1 MSATRTIALVSQKGG
16 AGKSTLALHL
26 AAEAAAR
33 GQRALLVDL
42 DPQGNV
48 AKWGDRR
55 GQVPPD
61 VSAEHPA
68 NLDKALLAAA
78 AEGYAVIVLDTAP
91 HADQTALRAARSADL
106 VLVPCR
112 PATFDLEAIN
122 TTLDLCQLTKRP
134 AMVVL
139 NAAPIRS
146 RVVDEA
152 QRAVGEHGGEVC
164 PVVIHHRVA
173 FQHCLIDGRTA
184 AEFEPEGAAALEI
197 AALYADVLSRLNAD
211 APSRRS
217 ADVSA

>member
-1 MSATRTIALVSQKGG
+1 MPTVTIALVSQKGG

-26 AAEAAAR
+26 AAEASLG

-55 GQVPPD
+55 GDAPPD

-68 NLDKALLAAA
+68 NLDKALRA
-78 AEGYAVIVLDTAP
+78 AETEGYDLVVLDTAP
-91 HADQTALRAARSADL
+91 HADQTALRAAKSADL

-112 PATFDLEAIN
+112 PATFDLEAIR
-122 TTLDLCQLTKRP
+122 TTLDLCQLTRRQ
-134 AMVVL
+134 AIVVL

-152 QRAVGEHGGEVC
+152 QKAVGDNGGEVS

-184 AEFEPEGAAALEI
+184 AEFEPGGAAALEI
-197 AALYADVLSRLNAD
+197 AALYSDVLSRLNVGMPA
-211 APSRRS
+211 
-217 ADVSA
+217 

>member
-1 MSATRTIALVSQKGG
+1 MPTNITIALVSQKGG

-26 AAEAAAR
+26 AAEASSR

-55 GQVPPD
+55 GDAPPD
-61 VSAEHPA
+61 VSAEDPA
-68 NLDKALLAAA
+68 NLDKALRAAGT
-78 AEGYAVIVLDTAP
+78 EGYELIVLDTAP
-91 HADQTALRAARSADL
+91 HADQTALRAAKSADL

-112 PATFDLEAIN
+112 PATFDLEAVH

-134 AMVVL
+134 AIVVL

-152 QRAVGEHGGEVC
+152 QQAVRDHGGAVC
-164 PVVIHHRVA
+164 PVVVHHRVA

-184 AEFEPEGAAALEI
+184 AEFEPGGAAALEI
-197 AALYADVLSRLNAD
+197 AALYADVLSRLHAGVP
-211 APSRRS
+211 A
-217 ADVSA
+217 

>member
-1 MSATRTIALVSQKGG
+1 MPTTTIALVSQKGG

-26 AAEAAAR
+26 AAEASSR

-55 GQVPPD
+55 GDAPPD

-68 NLDKALLAAA
+68 NLEKALRAADS
-78 AEGYAVIVLDTAP
+78 EGYDLVVLDTAP
-91 HADQTALRAARSADL
+91 HADQTALRAAKSADL

-112 PATFDLEAIN
+112 PTTFDLEAIR
-122 TTLDLCQLTKRP
+122 TTLDLCELTKRQ
-134 AMVVL
+134 AIVVL

-152 QRAVGEHGGEVC
+152 QKAVGDNGGAVC

-184 AEFEPEGAAALEI
+184 AEFEPGGAAALEI
-197 AALYADVLSRLNAD
+197 AALYADVLTRLNVGMPA
-211 APSRRS
+211 
-217 ADVSA
+217 